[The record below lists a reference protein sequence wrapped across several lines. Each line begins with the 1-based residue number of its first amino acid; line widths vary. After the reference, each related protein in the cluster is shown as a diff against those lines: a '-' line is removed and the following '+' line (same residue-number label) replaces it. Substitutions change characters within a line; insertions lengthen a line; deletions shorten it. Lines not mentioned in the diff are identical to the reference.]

1 MRASK
6 QVSCR
11 PRRGRAAAARGRGP
25 HRPAAGARGAGRRP
39 DAYPVLRARRAGP
52 PGAAAAQCA
61 RRPGGAQPD
70 DALPRRRRAREVRLG
85 GADAGSRR
93 RPRRRRGDHRRGPS
107 ALRAA
112 AGRPLGPGP
121 GVPRRPGPRRRR
133 PAGRRA
139 AAARGPGRSPP
150 GAPPHHCGGPVTA
163 MTTVRSSA
171 RTTFAALAIPNYR
184 RYIGGQSVSLIGTWM
199 QSVAQSWLVLQLT
212 DSGTA
217 LGLVVAL
224 QTLPVLLL
232 GPYGGVV
239 ADRVDKRRL
248 MIGLQSAMGVLALTL
263 GLLTITGLVAL
274 WQVFLLAFLLGPNN
288 CFATPARS
296 ALWQAFRLGSLLG
309 LTNCFE
315 TPARQS
321 FILEMVGPEH
331 LRNAVSLNSVMVNVA
346 RAVGPAV
353 AGVVIAV
360 GGTGICFLLN
370 AASFV
375 AVVVSLATLD
385 RSRLQPSPPAA
396 RAPGQLREGLTYVRR
411 TPELAVPLLMMA
423 LVGCLAFE
431 FQIVLP
437 VVARQTFSGGSE
449 DYGLITAAMGAG
461 AVVGGLLVAGRGRTG
476 APAMVRNALLFGGA
490 LALAAAAPSLPLEL
504 GAIAVVGGMSV
515 AFQSTGN
522 STLQLTAS
530 PSMRGRVMA
539 LWAVAFLGST
549 PIGGPI
555 AGFVSDQLGG
565 RGGLALG
572 ALACVVAA
580 GLGALLLRRGPSG
593 ASGGEPRRPAA
604 SRGCDRAPTLVPSD
618 DTGGGSRT

>member
-1 MRASK
+1 
-6 QVSCR
+6 
-11 PRRGRAAAARGRGP
+11 
-25 HRPAAGARGAGRRP
+25 
-39 DAYPVLRARRAGP
+39 
-52 PGAAAAQCA
+52 
-61 RRPGGAQPD
+61 
-70 DALPRRRRAREVRLG
+70 
-85 GADAGSRR
+85 
-93 RPRRRRGDHRRGPS
+93 
-107 ALRAA
+107 
-112 AGRPLGPGP
+112 
-121 GVPRRPGPRRRR
+121 
-133 PAGRRA
+133 
-139 AAARGPGRSPP
+139 
-150 GAPPHHCGGPVTA
+150 VTA

-274 WQVFLLAFLLGPNN
+274 WQVFLLAFLLGLNN
-288 CFATPARS
+288 CFE
-296 ALWQAFRLGSLLG
+296 
-309 LTNCFE
+309 N
-315 TPARQS
+315 PARQS

-490 LALAAAAPSLPLEL
+490 LVLAAAAPSLPLEL

-580 GLGALLLRRGPSG
+580 GLGALLLRRGPAG
-593 ASGGEPRRPAA
+593 ACDGEPRRPAA

-618 DTGGGSRT
+618 GTGGGSRT